1 MLLSG
6 RSKILLDNIDLKSN
20 QAIVL
25 VNDDIEYLKSI
36 YKDVASR
43 ALEISVDK
51 LRDYPYIIKIET
63 TKSSLGVDEVRNL
76 ESKLSLAISS
86 KKLINRIV
94 IIEQGNIITVSAQQ
108 SLLKIIEETPK
119 GTLIIILISSLNK
132 LLPTIRSR
140 TRNIEILKPN
150 IDEAVSYYSN
160 FDKKEVEQNYLI
172 SEGNPLVLDA
182 LLNKTNIA
190 VNDQLKLAKQIIS
203 MEKIDRISLINDL
216 VEDKTKLIETIN
228 IVKQMA
234 KIGINSD
241 NKAQAKHWMIIL
253 EESIKLIDRLTANSY
268 NKLALLDFLLAF

>member
-51 LRDYPYIIKIET
+51 LQDYPYITKIET
-63 TKSSLGVDEVRNL
+63 TKSSLGVDEVRDL
-76 ESKLSLAISS
+76 ESKLSLAIPSR
-86 KKLINRIV
+86 KLINRIV

-182 LLNKTNIA
+182 LLNKTNVA
-190 VNDQLKLAKQIIS
+190 VNDQLKLAKQIVS

>member
-25 VNDDIEYLKSI
+25 VNDDIEYLKSV

-51 LRDYPYIIKIET
+51 LQDYPYITKIET
-63 TKSSLGVDEVRNL
+63 TKSSLGVDEVRDL
-76 ESKLSLAISS
+76 ESKLSLAIPSR
-86 KKLINRIV
+86 KLINRIV

-150 IDEAVSYYSN
+150 INEAVSYYSN

-182 LLNKTNIA
+182 LLNKTNVA

>member
-51 LRDYPYIIKIET
+51 LQDYPYITKIET
-63 TKSSLGVDEVRNL
+63 TKSSLGVDEVRDL
-76 ESKLSLAISS
+76 ESKLSLAIPSR
-86 KKLINRIV
+86 KLINRIV

-182 LLNKTNIA
+182 LLNKTNVA
-190 VNDQLKLAKQIIS
+190 VNDQLKLAKQIVS

-216 VEDKTKLIETIN
+216 IEDKIKLIETIN

>member
-150 IDEAVSYYSN
+150 INEAVSYYSN

-216 VEDKTKLIETIN
+216 IEDKIKLIETIN

>member
-25 VNDDIEYLKSI
+25 VNDDIEYLKSV

-51 LRDYPYIIKIET
+51 LQDYPYITKIET
-63 TKSSLGVDEVRNL
+63 TKSSLGVDEVRDL
-76 ESKLSLAISS
+76 ESKLSLAIPSR
-86 KKLINRIV
+86 KLINRIV

-108 SLLKIIEETPK
+108 SLLKNIEETPK

-150 IDEAVSYYSN
+150 INEAVSYYSN

-216 VEDKTKLIETIN
+216 IEDKIKLIETIN

>member
-182 LLNKTNIA
+182 LLNKTNVA
-190 VNDQLKLAKQIIS
+190 VNDQLKLAKQIVS

>member
-25 VNDDIEYLKSI
+25 VNDDIEYLKSV

-51 LRDYPYIIKIET
+51 LQDYPYITKIET
-63 TKSSLGVDEVRNL
+63 TKSSLGVDEVRDL
-76 ESKLSLAISS
+76 ESKLSLAIPSR
-86 KKLINRIV
+86 KLINRIV

-182 LLNKTNIA
+182 LLNKTNVA
-190 VNDQLKLAKQIIS
+190 VNDQLKLAKQIVS

>member
-182 LLNKTNIA
+182 LLNKTNVA

>member
-25 VNDDIEYLKSI
+25 VNDDIEYLKSV

-190 VNDQLKLAKQIIS
+190 VNDQLKLAKQIVS

-216 VEDKTKLIETIN
+216 IEDKIKLIETIN

>member
-1 MLLSG
+1 
-6 RSKILLDNIDLKSN
+6 
-20 QAIVL
+20 
-25 VNDDIEYLKSI
+25 
-36 YKDVASR
+36 
-43 ALEISVDK
+43 
-51 LRDYPYIIKIET
+51 
-63 TKSSLGVDEVRNL
+63 
-76 ESKLSLAISS
+76 
-86 KKLINRIV
+86 
-94 IIEQGNIITVSAQQ
+94 
-108 SLLKIIEETPK
+108 
-119 GTLIIILISSLNK
+119 
-132 LLPTIRSR
+132 
-140 TRNIEILKPN
+140 
-150 IDEAVSYYSN
+150 VSYYSN

-182 LLNKTNIA
+182 LLNKTNVA
-190 VNDQLKLAKQIIS
+190 VNDQLKLAKQIVS

>member
-108 SLLKIIEETPK
+108 SLLKNIEETPK

-182 LLNKTNIA
+182 LLNKTNVA
-190 VNDQLKLAKQIIS
+190 VNDQLKLAKQIVS